1 MLRGVLLAGLASLVL
16 AGGAQA
22 RAVPFGF
29 LGVTADG
36 PLTAGT
42 PRPAEFAL
50 MQRHGVELLRIG
62 IEWNVVEP
70 APGVLRWAGTDAL
83 VTVAAQHGMDVLPTI
98 SWTPRWAAAHPGV
111 RTSPPA
117 DDATYGRFAAEAV
130 RRYGPGGAFWR
141 EHPELK
147 ARPIRMWQVWNEP
160 NQAVY
165 GWSDQPFA
173 PGYVALLRA
182 ARAAIKGVD
191 PHAQIVLAGLVG
203 PSSGHDLNTIYAA
216 HGRGLFDMAD
226 LHPFAIKPDGVL
238 RIVRQARHAM
248 NRHGD
253 RDTPLSITELTW
265 PAAAGKRTVRRYGFE
280 VDEQTQASDL
290 RSALDQLLAQRRS
303 LRLEHVMWY
312 TWITASPAGV
322 GDSFDYS
329 GLRALLPDGQVVDRP
344 ALAVYASV
352 ARRIER

>member
-1 MLRGVLLAGLASLVL
+1 MVRGALLAGLACL
-16 AGGAQA
+16 ALAAGAQA

-36 PLTAGT
+36 PLTAGA
-42 PRPAEFAL
+42 PRPAEFAV
-50 MQRHGVELLRIG
+50 MERHGVELLRIG

-83 VTVAAQHGMDVLPTI
+83 VTEAAQHGMDVLPTI
-98 SWTPRWAAAHPGV
+98 SWTPRWAAEHPGV

-117 DDATYGRFAAEAV
+117 DPSTYAGFVAAAV
-130 RRYGPGGAFWR
+130 RRYGPKGTFWR
-141 EHPELK
+141 AHPGLR
-147 ARPIRMWQVWNEP
+147 AHPIHMWQVWNEP
-160 NQAVY
+160 NQATY

-173 PGYVALLRA
+173 PSYVALLRA
-182 ARAAIKGVD
+182 AHAAIKGAD
-191 PHAQIVLAGLVG
+191 PHAQVVLAGLVG

-216 HGRGLFDMAD
+216 HGRGLFDLAD
-226 LHPFAIKPDGVL
+226 LHPFAIRPEGVL
-238 RIVRQARHAM
+238 RIMREARHAM

-253 RDTPLSITELTW
+253 RDVPLSITELTW
-265 PAAAGKRTVRRYGFE
+265 PAAAGKPTVRRYGFE
-280 VDEQTQASDL
+280 VDEQTQATDL
-290 RSALDQLLAQRRS
+290 RSALDALIAQRHS

-312 TWITASPAGV
+312 TWLTSSPAGV

-344 ALAVYASV
+344 ALAVYASI

>member
-1 MLRGVLLAGLASLVL
+1 M
-16 AGGAQA
+16 
-22 RAVPFGF
+22 
-29 LGVTADG
+29 
-36 PLTAGT
+36 
-42 PRPAEFAL
+42 
-50 MQRHGVELLRIG
+50 RIG

-83 VTVAAQHGMDVLPTI
+83 VTAAAQHGMDVLPTI

-117 DDATYGRFAAEAV
+117 DDATYGRFAADAV

-141 EHPELK
+141 EHPELE

-226 LHPFAIKPDGVL
+226 LHPFAIKPEGVL